1 MVDASATPTPPALQ
15 RLGGTPPLRRYVAGV
30 WERRA
35 FAWDTAQ
42 SELRSQHMDS
52 VLGNLWHLLNPLLL
66 IGVYYLVFGVVLET
80 DRGVGEEFLA
90 FLAIGIFHY
99 QYSQKSIIG
108 GARSITSN
116 EGLIRS
122 LQFPRAVL
130 PVATVLRETMAF
142 APAMLVMLVIVVLNG
157 RPPSPTWLLL
167 IPLVALQVV
176 FNLGAAFVAARLTDR
191 FRDLENVLPY
201 VFRLGF
207 YGSGVIFAIDGY
219 LEDRPDLLA
228 WLTINPFYS
237 VLSLVRDQL
246 LDYTPAFAHLMWI
259 SLAGWAVV
267 GLVVGLTVFRGG
279 EREYGRG

>member
-1 MVDASATPTPPALQ
+1 MADASAPTPPALQ
-15 RLGGTPPLRRYVAGV
+15 RLGGTLPLRRYVAGV

-52 VLGNLWHLLNPLLL
+52 VLGNAWHLLNPLMLV
-66 IGVYYLVFGVVLET
+66 GVYYLVFGVVLQT
-80 DRGVGEEFLA
+80 DRGVGEEFLP

-99 QYSQKSIIG
+99 QWSQKSVIG

-122 LQFPRAVL
+122 LQFPRALL
-130 PVATVLRETMAF
+130 PVATVLREAMAF
-142 APAMLVMLVIVVLNG
+142 APAMAVMLLIVVLNG
-157 RPPSPTWLLL
+157 RLPSWSWLLL
-167 IPLVALQVV
+167 APLVVLQAL

-191 FRDLENVLPY
+191 FRDIENVLPY
-201 VFRLGF
+201 LFRLGF

-219 LEDRPDLLA
+219 LEDRAPELLP
-228 WLTINPFYS
+228 WFTINPFYS
-237 VLSLVRDQL
+237 VLSLARDQL
-246 LDYTPAFAHLMWI
+246 LVYTPAHAPLMWVSI
-259 SLAGWAVV
+259 TVWSLVGVVV
-267 GLVVGLTVFRGG
+267 GLMVFRGG